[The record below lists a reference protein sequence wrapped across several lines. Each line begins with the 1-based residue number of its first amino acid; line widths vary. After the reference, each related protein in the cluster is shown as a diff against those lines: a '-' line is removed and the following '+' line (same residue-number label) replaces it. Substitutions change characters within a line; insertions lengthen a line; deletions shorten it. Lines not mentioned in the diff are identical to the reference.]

1 MTIYFFKTPQQS
13 VIATQADHTLTQDE
27 VRKLCWLYGNATL
40 IGADSVDGSF
50 IGPRREMVT
59 PWSTNAVEIT
69 QNMGL
74 GGIFRIEEFF
84 PDGASFDPMLQR
96 KYNGLDQQVF
106 TVDIQP
112 VPIKYVDD
120 LEQYSEQEG
129 LALSPEE
136 IDYLHGLERHN
147 GRPLTDS
154 EIFGFAQINSE
165 HCRHK
170 IFGGTFI
177 IDGKE
182 MESSL
187 FQMIKRTTQENPN
200 KILSA
205 YKDNVAF
212 AAGPVVEQF
221 APKDQSTSD
230 WFQVKEIESVISLKA
245 ETHNFPTTVEPFNGA
260 ATGTGGEI
268 RDRMGGGTGS
278 WPIAGTAVYMT
289 AYPRLTSERD
299 WENILPVRDW
309 LYQSPEDILI
319 KASNGASDFG
329 NKFGQPL
336 ICGSVLTFE
345 HQETV
350 ESGSPASTKYAYDK
364 VIMLAGGVGYGTRR
378 DCLKKTPQPGNK
390 VVVVGGDN
398 YRIGL
403 GGGSVSSVDTGR
415 YTSGIELNAIQRA
428 NPEMQ
433 KRAYNLV
440 RALCEEDV
448 NPVVSIHD
456 HGSAGHL
463 NCLSELV
470 EECGGRIDMTKL
482 PIGDHTLSSKEI
494 IANESQERMGLLI
507 NEKHIDHVRRIAERE
522 RAPLYVVGETTGDA
536 HFSFVQGDGVKPF
549 DLDVAQMFGHS
560 PKTIMRDST
569 VEHHYKA
576 PEAPQAPP
584 SSPEGDTIV
593 SSASNTAAKTIEAP
607 SGAVGGASGASGAS
621 LLQYLE
627 RVLQL
632 EAVACKDWL
641 TNKVDRSVTGKIARQ
656 QCQGELQLPLSDCG
670 VVALDYR
677 GVKGIATAIGHAP
690 QAGLASPQAGSVL
703 SVAEA
708 LTNIVWAPLAE
719 GLDSVSLSAN
729 WMWPCRSQ
737 DGEDARL
744 YAAVKALSDF
754 CCDLHINVPT
764 GKDSLSLSQQYPNG
778 EKIISPGT
786 VIVSAGGEVSDV
798 KKVVSPVIVNDKRAS
813 LYHIDFSFCEQRL
826 GGSAFAQSLN
836 CVGDD
841 VPTVTNPEYF
851 ADAFNAIQELIK
863 RGWVMAGHDISA
875 GGLVT
880 CLLEMCFANTKGG
893 LHINLHD
900 LCADGDIVKTL
911 FAENPGVVIE
921 VSDEHKF
928 KFKEFMED
936 VGIGYAKI
944 GYPVEDSREIVIV
957 YPTANSQS
965 STLNSQITLDID
977 HLRDVWYKT
986 SYLLD
991 RRQSFNGKARERYE
1005 NYKQQPIEMKF
1016 PRGFKGTLAQY
1027 GLNPDRWKES
1037 STLNSPLEPVRFP
1050 QKELSSLPKAAIIR
1064 EKGTN
1069 GEREMAYSLYLAGFD
1084 VKDVTMTDLVTG
1096 RETLDEV
1103 QMIVFCGGFSN
1114 SDVLGSAK
1122 GWAGA
1127 FLFNPKAKEA
1137 LDRFYA
1143 RKDTLS
1149 LGICNGCQLMVELG
1163 LLKAPEALPTAPEG
1177 ASIVLAAESIVSP
1190 SGDEGGTLGA
1200 KMLRND
1206 SHKFESNFITLQIP
1220 ENKSVMFGS
1229 LSGSKLGIWVAH
1241 GEGKF
1246 SLPGKESDYNIIAK
1260 YNHHGYPANPNGSDY
1275 DVAGICSADGRHLAM
1290 MPHLERAIFPWQ
1302 NGWYPLNRRSDE
1314 VTPWIEAFVNAR
1326 KWIEAQS

>member
-1 MTIYFFKTPQQS
+1 MIRFFKTPQQS
-13 VIATQADHTLTQDE
+13 VVATEVDHELTQEE
-27 VRKLCWLYGNATL
+27 VKELCWLYGNAELTD
-40 IGADSVDGSF
+40 GDSLPGYFV
-50 IGPRREMVT
+50 GPRREMVT

-74 GGIFRIEEFF
+74 KGIRRIEEYFAV
-84 PDGASFDPMLQR
+84 DSKDAEHDEMLQR
-96 KYNGLDQQVF
+96 MYDGLDQRIF
-106 TVDIQP
+106 TVNIKP
-112 VPIKYVDD
+112 EPIKHVEN
-120 LEQYSEQEG
+120 LEEYNEQEG

-136 IDYLHGLERHN
+136 IEYLHGLEKQN

-187 FQMIKRTTQENPN
+187 FAMIKKTTQENPN

-212 AAGPVVEQF
+212 AQGPVVEQF

-230 WFQVKEIESVISLKA
+230 WFQVKDIESVISLKA

-268 RDRMGGGTGS
+268 RDRMGGGVGS

-289 AYPRLTSERD
+289 AYPRLTDDEGAARD
-299 WENILPVRDW
+299 WEDILPVRQW
-309 LYQSPEDILI
+309 LYQTPEQILI

-345 HQETV
+345 HQEAPLSSPEGDTNV
-350 ESGSPASTKYAYDK
+350 LKSNEAPSGAVGGAPTKYAYDK
-364 VIMLAGGVGYGTRR
+364 VIMLAGGVGYGTKR
-378 DCLKKTPQPGNK
+378 DCLKKEPQKGNK

-415 YTSGIELNAIQRA
+415 YSNGIELNAVQRA

-470 EECGGRIDMTKL
+470 EECGGEIDMTKL
-482 PIGDHTLSSKEI
+482 PIGDQTLSSKEI

-507 NEKHIDHVRRIAERE
+507 DEKHIDHVRKIAERE

-536 HFSFVQGDGVKPF
+536 HFSFKQGDGVKPF

-560 PKTIMRDST
+560 PKTIMRDNT
-569 VEHHYKA
+569 VERHYENVTYTQDK
-576 PEAPQAPP
+576 
-584 SSPEGDTIV
+584 
-593 SSASNTAAKTIEAP
+593 IEE
-607 SGAVGGASGASGAS
+607 
-621 LLQYLE
+621 YLE

-656 QCQGELQLPLSDCG
+656 QCQGEIQLPLSDCG

-677 GVKGIATAIGHAP
+677 GKKGIATALGHAP
-690 QAGLASPQAGSVL
+690 QAGLADPAAGSVL

-708 LTNIVWAPLAE
+708 LTNIVWAPLAD
-719 GLDSVSLSAN
+719 GMDSLSLSAN

-737 DGEDARL
+737 EGEDARL
-744 YAAVKALSDF
+744 YAGVKALSDF
-754 CCDLHINVPT
+754 CCELHINVPT

-786 VIVSAGGEVSDV
+786 VIVSAGGEVSDI
-798 KKVVSPVIVNDKRAS
+798 KKVVSPVLVNDKNAS
-813 LYHIDFSFCEQRL
+813 LYHIDFSFDEQRL
-826 GGSAFAQSLN
+826 GGSAFAQSLGK
-836 CVGDD
+836 VGDD
-841 VPTVTNPEYF
+841 VPTVKNAEYF
-851 ADAFNAIQELIK
+851 ADAFMAVQQMIEK
-863 RGWVMAGHDISA
+863 GWIMAGHDISA
-875 GGLVT
+875 GGLIT
-880 CLLEMCFANTKGG
+880 TLLEMCFANTKGG
-893 LHINLHD
+893 MHINLHD
-900 LCADGDIVKTL
+900 ICKDGDVVKAL

-921 VSDEHKF
+921 VSDEHKQEF
-928 KFKEFMED
+928 KDFMEEQG
-936 VGIGYAKI
+936 VGFAKI
-944 GYPVEDSREIVIV
+944 GYPVEDSRSIVV
-957 YPTANSQS
+957 VGDSGTAAAQPTEA
-965 STLNSQITLDID
+965 TERKEKAEATELCFDIEG
-977 HLRDVWYKT
+977 LRDVWYKT

-991 RRQSFNGKARERYE
+991 RKQSFNGKAKERFE
-1005 NYKQQPIEMKF
+1005 NYKKQPIEMQFNKD
-1016 PRGFKGTLAQY
+1016 FKGTLAQY
-1027 GLNPDRWKES
+1027 GISADRREK
-1037 STLNSPLEPVRFP
+1037 TGI
-1050 QKELSSLPKAAIIR
+1050 KAAIIR

-1069 GEREMAYSLYLAGFD
+1069 GEREMAYCLYLAGFD
-1084 VKDVTMTDLVTG
+1084 VKDVMMTDLISG
-1096 RETLDEV
+1096 RETLEEV
-1103 QMIVFCGGFSN
+1103 NLIVFCGGFSN

-1137 LDRFYA
+1137 LDKFYA

-1163 LLKAPEALPTAPEG
+1163 LT
-1177 ASIVLAAESIVSP
+1177 ESSEQRTERYGYSQGDNSNHTSQVSP
-1190 SGDEGGTLGA
+1190 LRSQLKT
-1200 KMLRND
+1200 KMLHND
-1206 SHKFESNFITLQIP
+1206 SHKFESEFISLSIP
-1220 ENKSVMFGS
+1220 QNNSVMFGS
-1229 LSGSKLGIWVAH
+1229 LSGTKLGLWVAH

-1246 SLPGKESDYNIIAK
+1246 LLPEAESKYNIIAK
-1260 YNHHGYPANPNGSDY
+1260 YNYHGYPGNPNGSDY
-1275 DVAGICSADGRHLAM
+1275 DVAGICSADGRHLCM

-1302 NGWYPLNRRSDE
+1302 NAWYPADRRQDE

-1326 KWIEAQS
+1326 KWIEEKTHPSPSL

>member
-1 MTIYFFKTPQQS
+1 MILFFKTPQKS
-13 VIATQADHTLTQDE
+13 VIATETDHRMSEDE
-27 VRKLCWLYGNATL
+27 MRELRWLYGNAEP
-40 IGADSVDGSF
+40 AGSEKLEGF
-50 IGPRREMVT
+50 FVGPRREMVT

-74 GGIFRIEEFF
+74 RGISRIEEYF
-84 PDGASFDPMLQR
+84 PVSSADAKHDPMLQR
-96 KYNGLDQQVF
+96 MYDGLDQSVF
-106 TVDIQP
+106 TVDIKP
-112 VPIKYVDD
+112 DPIRHVEN
-120 LEQYSEQEG
+120 LEEYNEREG

-136 IDYLHGLERHN
+136 IAYLHKIEKEN

-170 IFGGTFI
+170 IFGGTFV
-177 IDGKE
+177 IDGQE

-187 FQMIKRTTQENPN
+187 FAMIKRTTQENPN
-200 KILSA
+200 RILSA

-212 AAGPVVEQF
+212 ARGPVVEQF
-221 APKDQSTSD
+221 APRDQSTSD
-230 WFQVKEIESVISLKA
+230 YFEVKDVESVISLKA

-268 RDRMGGGTGS
+268 RDRMGGGVGS

-289 AYPRLTSERD
+289 AYPRLGDDGQEGNSDGRD
-299 WENILPVRDW
+299 WERVMPARKW
-309 LYQSPEDILI
+309 LYQTPEQILI

-345 HQETV
+345 HQERA
-350 ESGSPASTKYAYDK
+350 GDTKYAYDK

-378 DCLKKTPQPGNK
+378 DCLKKKPQPGNK

-415 YTSGIELNAIQRA
+415 YSNGIELNAVQRA

-440 RALCEEDV
+440 RALCEEEV

-482 PIGDHTLSSKEI
+482 PIGDKTLSAKEI

-507 NEKHIDHVRRIAERE
+507 DEKHIDHVRRIAERE
-522 RAPLYVVGETTGDA
+522 RAPMYVVGETTGDA

-560 PKTIMRDST
+560 PKTVMVDST
-569 VEHHYKA
+569 VERHY
-576 PEAPQAPP
+576 
-584 SSPEGDTIV
+584 
-593 SSASNTAAKTIEAP
+593 
-607 SGAVGGASGASGAS
+607 GAVTYTGGASKVSE
-621 LLQYLE
+621 YLC

-656 QCQGELQLPLSDCG
+656 QCQGRIQLPLSDCG

-677 GVKGIATAIGHAP
+677 GRKGIATALGHAP
-690 QAGLASPQAGSVL
+690 QAGLASPEAGSVL

-708 LTNIVWAPLAE
+708 LTNLVWAPLDG

-737 DGEDARL
+737 QGEDARL
-744 YAAVKALSDF
+744 YSAVRALSDF
-754 CCDLHINVPT
+754 CCSLGVNVPT
-764 GKDSLSLSQQYPNG
+764 GKDSLSLTQQYPNG

-786 VIVSAGGEVSDV
+786 VIVSAGGEVSDIR
-798 KKVVSPVIVNDKRAS
+798 KVVSPVLVNDKNAS
-813 LYHIDFSFCEQRL
+813 LYHIDFSFDELRL

-836 CVGDD
+836 RVGDD
-841 VPTVTNPEYF
+841 VPTVKNPEYF
-851 ADAFNAIQELIK
+851 RDAFLAVQELVN

-880 CLLEMCFANTKGG
+880 TLLEMCFANTGG
-893 LHINLHD
+893 GMHINLFD
-900 LCADGDIVKTL
+900 LCKDGDIVKTL

-921 VSDEHKF
+921 VAERHRQEF
-928 KFKEFMED
+928 REFMEERG
-936 VGIGYAKI
+936 VGYAKI
-944 GYPVEDSREIVIV
+944 GYPAPGSRTVDIRHGDGEL
-957 YPTANSQS
+957 S
-965 STLNSQITLDID
+965 LDID
-977 HLRDVWYKT
+977 SLRDTWYRT

-991 RRQSFNGKARERYE
+991 RKQSLNGCAAERYR
-1005 NYKQQPIEMKF
+1005 NYKSQPLEMKF
-1016 PRGFKGTLAQY
+1016 ARGFTGRLSQY
-1027 GLNPDRWKES
+1027 GLSAGRRGRS
-1037 STLNSPLEPVRFP
+1037 GVR
-1050 QKELSSLPKAAIIR
+1050 AAIIR

-1084 VKDVTMTDLVTG
+1084 VKDVMMTDLISG
-1096 RETLDEV
+1096 RETLDDIN
-1103 QMIVFCGGFSN
+1103 MIVFCGGFSN

-1143 RKDTLS
+1143 RPDTLS

-1163 LLKAPEALPTAPEG
+1163 LTGAPG
-1177 ASIVLAAESIVSP
+1177 AR
-1190 SGDEGGTLGA
+1190 
-1200 KMLRND
+1200 MLHND
-1206 SHKFESNFITLQIP
+1206 SRKFESGFVSLTIP
-1220 ENKSVMFGS
+1220 ENSSVMFGS
-1229 LSGSKLGIWVAH
+1229 LSGDKLGVWVAH

-1246 SLPGKESDYNIIAK
+1246 HLPEPERSYNIIAK
-1260 YNHHGYPANPNGSDY
+1260 YSYDGYPANPNGSDY
-1275 DVAGICSADGRHLAM
+1275 SVAGICSADGRHLAM

-1302 NGWYPLNRRSDE
+1302 CAWYPEQRRMDE

-1326 KWIEAQS
+1326 KWVERHS

>member
-1 MTIYFFKTPQQS
+1 MILFFRTPQQS
-13 VIATQADHTLTQDE
+13 VIATAVDHQLNQDE
-27 VRKLCWLYGNATL
+27 INELCWLYGEAQL
-40 IGADSVDGSF
+40 VEGESIDGF
-50 IGPRREMVT
+50 FVGPRREMIT

-69 QNMGL
+69 QNMSL
-74 GGIFRIEEFF
+74 HGISRIEEYF
-84 PDGASFDPMLQR
+84 PVSSKDADHDPMLQR
-96 KYNGLDQQVF
+96 MYDGLNQNVF
-106 TVDIQP
+106 TVNHEP
-112 VPIKYVDD
+112 EPIKHVEN
-120 LEQYSEQEG
+120 LEEYNEQEG

-136 IDYLHGLERHN
+136 IEYLHNVEKQV

-177 IDGKE
+177 IDGQE

-187 FQMIKRTTQENPN
+187 FQMIKKTTKENPN

-212 AAGPVVEQF
+212 AQGPVVEQF

-230 WFQVKEIESVISLKA
+230 FFQVKDIESVISLKA

-268 RDRMGGGTGS
+268 RDRMGGGVGS

-289 AYPRLTSERD
+289 AYPRLDDSTTSINGDVKRD
-299 WENILPVRDW
+299 WENMLPERKW
-309 LYQSPEDILI
+309 LYQTPEQILI

-345 HQETV
+345 HKEK
-350 ESGSPASTKYAYDK
+350 EEKYAYDK
-364 VIMLAGGVGYGTRR
+364 VIMLAGGVGYGTKR
-378 DCLKKTPQPGNK
+378 DCLKKEPQKGNK

-415 YTSGIELNAIQRA
+415 YSNGIELNAVQRA

-470 EECGGRIDMTKL
+470 EECGGEIDMSKL
-482 PIGDHTLSSKEI
+482 PIGDKTLSAKEI

-507 NEKHIDHVRRIAERE
+507 DEKHIEHVRRIAERE

-536 HFSFVQGDGVKPF
+536 HFSFVQADGVKPF

-560 PKTIMRDST
+560 PKTIMRDET
-569 VEHHYKA
+569 VERTYEDVA
-576 PEAPQAPP
+576 YSEANLD
-584 SSPEGDTIV
+584 EYV
-593 SSASNTAAKTIEAP
+593 S
-607 SGAVGGASGASGAS
+607 
-621 LLQYLE
+621 

-656 QCQGELQLPLSDCG
+656 QCQGQIQLPLSDCG

-677 GVKGIATAIGHAP
+677 GHKGIATALGHAP
-690 QAGLASPQAGSVL
+690 QAGLASPEAGSVL

-708 LTNIVWAPLAE
+708 LTNLVWAPMAD
-719 GLDSVSLSAN
+719 GMKSISLSAN

-737 DGEDARL
+737 KGEDARL
-744 YAAVKALSDF
+744 YTAVQALSDF

-786 VIVSAGGEVSDV
+786 VIVSAGGEVDDIR
-798 KKVVSPVIVNDKRAS
+798 KVVSPVLVNDKNSS
-813 LYHIDFSFCEQRL
+813 LYHIDFSFDEQHL
-826 GGSAFAQSLN
+826 GGSAFAQSLGK
-836 CVGDD
+836 VGSD
-841 VPTVTNPEYF
+841 VPTVKDADYF
-851 ADAFNAIQELIK
+851 ADCFNAVQEMIK
-863 RGWVMAGHDISA
+863 KGWIMAGHDISA
-875 GGLVT
+875 GGLIT
-880 CLLEMCFANTKGG
+880 TLLEMCFANTEGG
-893 LHINLHD
+893 MRINLHD
-900 LCADGDIVKTL
+900 IQGDDMVKAL
-911 FAENPGVVIE
+911 MAENPGVVVQI
-921 VSDEHKF
+921 SDKHKDEF
-928 KFKEFMED
+928 KKLMEEA
-936 VGIGYAKI
+936 GISYAKI
-944 GYPVEDSREIVIV
+944 GYPVPGERTIVVKKGDYEHIF
-957 YPTANSQS
+957 
-965 STLNSQITLDID
+965 DID
-977 HLRDVWYKT
+977 ALRDEWYKT
-986 SYLLD
+986 SWLLD
-991 RRQSFNGKARERYE
+991 KKQSMNGCADERFH
-1005 NYKQQPIEMKF
+1005 NYKNQPVEMHF
-1016 PRGFKGTLAQY
+1016 NDHFAGTLQSY
-1027 GLNPDRWKES
+1027 GISADRRTPS
-1037 STLNSPLEPVRFP
+1037 GV
-1050 QKELSSLPKAAIIR
+1050 KAAIIR

-1084 VKDVTMTDLVTG
+1084 VKDVMMTDLITG
-1096 RETLDEV
+1096 RETLEDV
-1103 QMIVFCGGFSN
+1103 NMIVFCGGFSN

-1137 LDRFYA
+1137 LDKFYA
-1143 RKDTLS
+1143 REDTLS

-1163 LLKAPEALPTAPEG
+1163 LINPEHTNR
-1177 ASIVLAAESIVSP
+1177 
-1190 SGDEGGTLGA
+1190 A
-1200 KMLRND
+1200 KMLHNT
-1206 SHKFESNFITLQIP
+1206 SHKFESTFLSLQIP
-1220 ENKSVMFGS
+1220 ENNSVMLSS
-1229 LSGSKLGIWVAH
+1229 LSGNKLGIWVAH

-1246 SLPGKESDYNIIAK
+1246 SLPEEESKYNVVAK
-1260 YNHHGYPANPNGSDY
+1260 YNYAAYPGNPNGSDY
-1275 DVAGICSADGRHLAM
+1275 NVAGICSKDGRHLAM

-1302 NGWYPLNRRSDE
+1302 NAWYPLDRRADE

-1326 KWIEAQS
+1326 KWVEEKMK

>member
-1 MTIYFFKTPQQS
+1 MILFFKTPQKS
-13 VIATQADHTLTQDE
+13 VIATETGHTLNEQE
-27 VRKLCWLYGNATL
+27 VKELCWLYGDAEL
-40 IGADSVDGSF
+40 LSAEALDGHYV
-50 IGPRREMVT
+50 GPRREMVT

-74 GGIFRIEEFF
+74 SDIQRIEEYF
-84 PDGASFDPMLQR
+84 PVASEDAEYDPMLQR
-96 KYNGLDQQVF
+96 MYNGLNQDIF
-106 TVDIQP
+106 TINIQP
-112 VPIKYVDD
+112 EPIKHVNN
-120 LEQYSEQEG
+120 LEEYNEQEG

-136 IDYLHGLERHN
+136 IEYLHKIEKEN

-187 FQMIKRTTQENPN
+187 FAMIKKTTQENPN

-212 AAGPVVEQF
+212 AQGPVVEQF
-221 APKDQSTSD
+221 APADQSTSD
-230 WFQVKEIESVISLKA
+230 YFRVKDVESVISLKA
-245 ETHNFPTTVEPFNGA
+245 ETHNFPTTMEPFNGA

-268 RDRMGGGTGS
+268 RDRMGGGVGS

-289 AYPRLTSERD
+289 AYPRLDDSEIENEELKNKRD
-299 WENILPVRDW
+299 WEDILPVRKW
-309 LYQSPEDILI
+309 LYQTPEQILI

-345 HQETV
+345 HQENAGCCGT
-350 ESGSPASTKYAYDK
+350 ATNATKYAYDK
-364 VIMLAGGVGYGTRR
+364 VIMLAGGVGYGTKR
-378 DCLKKTPQPGNK
+378 DCLKKEPQKGNK

-415 YTSGIELNAIQRA
+415 YSNGIELNAIQRA

-440 RALCEEDV
+440 RALCEEDN

-470 EECGGRIDMTKL
+470 EECGGEIDMTKL
-482 PIGDHTLSSKEI
+482 PIGDKTLSSKEI

-507 NEKHIDHVRRIAERE
+507 DEKHIEHVQKIAERE

-536 HFSFVQGDGVKPF
+536 HFSFKQGDGVKPF

-560 PKTIMRDST
+560 PKTIMRDTT
-569 VEHHYKA
+569 VEHKYEDVTYSQDK
-576 PEAPQAPP
+576 
-584 SSPEGDTIV
+584 
-593 SSASNTAAKTIEAP
+593 IEE
-607 SGAVGGASGASGAS
+607 
-621 LLQYLE
+621 YLE

-656 QCQGELQLPLSDCG
+656 QCQGEIQLPLSDCG

-677 GVKGIATAIGHAP
+677 GRKGIATALGHAP
-690 QAGLASPQAGSVL
+690 QAGLADPAAGSVL

-708 LTNIVWAPLAE
+708 LTNIVWAPLSE
-719 GLDSVSLSAN
+719 GLDSISLSAN

-737 DGEDARL
+737 EGEDARL
-744 YAAVKALSDF
+744 YAGVKALSDF

-764 GKDSLSLSQQYPNG
+764 GKDSLSLTQQYPNG

-798 KKVVSPVIVNDKRAS
+798 RQVVSPVVRNDRHAS
-813 LYHIDFSFCEQRL
+813 LYHIDFSFDEQRL
-826 GGSAFAQSLN
+826 GGSAFAQSLGKIGN
-836 CVGDD
+836 D
-841 VPTVTNPEYF
+841 VPTVKNAEYF
-851 ADAFNAIQELIK
+851 ADAFNAVQELIK
-863 RGWVMAGHDISA
+863 KDWVMAGHDISA
-875 GGLVT
+875 GGLIT
-880 CLLEMCFANTKGG
+880 TLLEMTFSNTKGG
-893 LHINLHD
+893 MHINLYD
-900 LCADGDIVKTL
+900 LCQDGDVVKTL
-911 FAENPGVVIE
+911 FAENPGVVIQ
-921 VSDEHKF
+921 VSDEHKQDF
-928 KFKEFMED
+928 KDFMED
-936 VGIGYAKI
+936 AGVGFAKI
-944 GYPVEDSREIVIV
+944 GYTVDDTRSIVV
-957 YPTANSQS
+957 KAGEKEYTF
-965 STLNSQITLDID
+965 DID
-977 HLRDVWYKT
+977 ALRDTWYKT

-991 RRQSFNGKARERYE
+991 RKQSFNGKAKERYE
-1005 NYKQQPIEMKF
+1005 NYKQQPLEMKF
-1016 PRGFKGTLAQY
+1016 NRDFTGTLKQY
-1027 GLNPDRWKES
+1027 GLNPDRWREES
-1037 STLNSPLEPVRFP
+1037 CCATATNAR
-1050 QKELSSLPKAAIIR
+1050 PKAAIIR

-1069 GEREMAYSLYLAGFD
+1069 GEREMAYCLYLAGFD
-1084 VKDVTMTDLVTG
+1084 VKDVMMTDLISG
-1096 RETLDEV
+1096 RETLEDIN
-1103 QMIVFCGGFSN
+1103 MIVFCGGFSN

-1137 LDRFYA
+1137 LDKFYA
-1143 RKDTLS
+1143 REDTLS

-1163 LLKAPEALPTAPEG
+1163 LCENEELRMKNEIF
-1177 ASIVLAAESIVSP
+1177 SAARP
-1190 SGDEGGTLGA
+1190 R
-1200 KMLRND
+1200 MLHND
-1206 SHKFESNFITLQIP
+1206 SHKFESEFISLSIP
-1220 ENKSVMFGS
+1220 QNNSVMFGS
-1229 LSGSKLGIWVAH
+1229 LSGNKLGLWVAH

-1246 SLPGKESDYNIIAK
+1246 SLPEAESTYNVIAK
-1260 YNHHGYPANPNGSDY
+1260 YNYHGYPANPNGSDY
-1275 DVAGICSADGRHLAM
+1275 DVAGICSADGRHLCM
-1290 MPHLERAIFPWQ
+1290 MPHLERAVFPWQ
-1302 NGWYPLNRRSDE
+1302 CAWYPERRRMDE
-1314 VTPWIEAFVNAR
+1314 VTPWIKAFVNAR
-1326 KWIEAQS
+1326 KWVEEANASKSKGE

>member
-1 MTIYFFKTPQQS
+1 MILFFKTQNEH
-13 VIATQADHTLTQDE
+13 VIATEINHQPNQQEIDE
-27 VRKLCWLYGNATL
+27 LSWLYGDATL
-40 IGADSVDGSF
+40 MAEQALQGFYV
-50 IGPRREMVT
+50 GPRREMIT

-69 QNMGL
+69 QNMNL
-74 GGIFRIEEFF
+74 SGISRIEEFF
-84 PDGASFDPMLQR
+84 PVASADADHDPMLQR
-96 KYNGLDQQVF
+96 MYEGIDQNVF
-106 TVDIQP
+106 TVNHEP
-112 VPIKYVDD
+112 EPIKYVDN
-120 LEQYSEQEG
+120 LEEYNEQEG

-136 IDYLHGLERHN
+136 IEYLHKIEKQN

-187 FQMIKRTTQENPN
+187 FAMIKKTTKENPG

-212 AAGPVVEQF
+212 AQGPVIEQF
-221 APKDQSTSD
+221 APKDQSTAD
-230 WFQVKEIESVISLKA
+230 YFQVEDIESVISLKA

-268 RDRMGGGTGS
+268 RDRMGGGVGS

-289 AYPRLTSERD
+289 SYPRLTDDEGKTIAERD
-299 WENILPVRDW
+299 WEDLLPVRQW
-309 LYQSPEDILI
+309 LYQTPEQILI

-336 ICGSVLTFE
+336 ITGSVLTFE
-345 HQETV
+345 HGGDGQRL
-350 ESGSPASTKYAYDK
+350 GYDK
-364 VIMLAGGVGYGTRR
+364 VIMLAGGVGYGKKR
-378 DCLKKTPQPGNK
+378 DCLKGEPQKGNK

-415 YTSGIELNAIQRA
+415 YSNGIELNAVQRA

-440 RALCEEDV
+440 RALVEEDN

-470 EECGGRIDMTKL
+470 EDCGGEIDMTRL
-482 PIGDHTLSSKEI
+482 PIGDKTLSAKEI

-507 NEKHIDHVRRIAERE
+507 DEKHLEHVQRIAERE

-536 HFSFVQGDGVKPF
+536 HFSFVQGDGKKPF

-560 PKTIMRDST
+560 PKTVMQDET
-569 VEHHYKA
+569 VVRHYEDVTYSQDKID
-576 PEAPQAPP
+576 EY
-584 SSPEGDTIV
+584 
-593 SSASNTAAKTIEAP
+593 
-607 SGAVGGASGASGAS
+607 
-621 LLQYLE
+621 LQ

-656 QCQGELQLPLSDCG
+656 QCQGEIQLPLSDCG

-677 GVKGIATAIGHAP
+677 GRKGIATALGHAP
-690 QAGLASPQAGSVL
+690 QAGLANPSAGSVL

-708 LTNIVWAPLAE
+708 LTNIVWAPLADGME
-719 GLDSVSLSAN
+719 SLSLSAN

-737 DGEDARL
+737 KGEDARL
-744 YAAVKALSDF
+744 YQAVEALSDF
-754 CCDLHINVPT
+754 CCALHINVPT

-778 EKIISPGT
+778 DKIISPGT

-798 KKVVSPVIVNDKRAS
+798 RKVVSPVMVNDKNSS
-813 LYHIDFSFCEQRL
+813 LYHIDFSFDTQRL
-826 GGSAFAQSLN
+826 GGSAFAQSLGK
-836 CVGDD
+836 VGDD
-841 VPTVTNPEYF
+841 VPTVANAEYF
-851 ADAFNAIQELIK
+851 ADCFEAVQELIN
-863 RGWVMAGHDISA
+863 RGWIMAGHDISA
-875 GGLVT
+875 GGLIT
-880 CLLEMCFANTKGG
+880 TLLEMTFANTHGG
-893 LHINLHD
+893 MHVNLHD
-900 LCADGDIVKTL
+900 IADDDIVKLL
-911 FAENPGVVIE
+911 FAENPGVVIQ
-921 VSDEHKF
+921 VSDERKQELRAF
-928 KFKEFMED
+928 LED
-936 VGIGYAKI
+936 AGIGYAKI
-944 GYPVEDSREIVIV
+944 GYPTPDSRTIVIKKED
-957 YPTANSQS
+957 YQHTF
-965 STLNSQITLDID
+965 DID
-977 HLRDVWYKT
+977 ALRDTWYKT

-991 RRQSFNGKARERYE
+991 RKQSMNGMARERRD
-1005 NYKQQPIEMKF
+1005 NYKHQPIVMKF
-1016 PRGFKGTLAQY
+1016 NDGFTGTLAQY
-1027 GLNPDRWKES
+1027 GISADRRKPS
-1037 STLNSPLEPVRFP
+1037 GI
-1050 QKELSSLPKAAIIR
+1050 KAAIIR

-1084 VKDVTMTDLVTG
+1084 VKDVMMTDLISG
-1096 RETLDEV
+1096 RETLEDIS
-1103 QMIVFCGGFSN
+1103 MIVFCGGFSN

-1137 LDRFYA
+1137 LDKFYA
-1143 RKDTLS
+1143 REDTLS
-1149 LGICNGCQLMVELG
+1149 LGICNGCQLMVELNLINPEHEQRAH
-1163 LLKAPEALPTAPEG
+1163 LLHN
-1177 ASIVLAAESIVSP
+1177 V
-1190 SGDEGGTLGA
+1190 
-1200 KMLRND
+1200 
-1206 SHKFESNFITLQIP
+1206 SHKFESAFLGLDIP
-1220 ENKSVMFGS
+1220 QNNSVMFGS
-1229 LSGSKLGIWVAH
+1229 LSGDKLGIWVAH
-1241 GEGKF
+1241 GEGRF
-1246 SLPGKESDYNIIAK
+1246 SLPEGESAYNVVAK
-1260 YNHHGYPANPNGSDY
+1260 YSYAQYPGNPNGSDY
-1275 DVAGICSADGRHLAM
+1275 NVAGICSADGRHLAM

-1302 NGWYPLNRRSDE
+1302 QAYYPADRRGDE

-1326 KWIEAQS
+1326 KWIENKR

>member
-1 MTIYFFKTPQQS
+1 MILFFRTPSKS
-13 VIATQADHTLTQDE
+13 VIATEVDHQLNNDE
-27 VRKLCWLYGNATL
+27 IKELCWLYGDATL
-40 IGADSVDGSF
+40 VEDNSLSGYFV
-50 IGPRREMVT
+50 GPRREMIT

-69 QNMGL
+69 QNMNL
-74 GGIFRIEEFF
+74 KGISRIEEYF
-84 PDGASFDPMLQR
+84 PVSSKDADYDPMLQR
-96 KYNGLDQQVF
+96 MYEGIDQNVF
-106 TVDIQP
+106 TVNHKP
-112 VPIKYVDD
+112 EPIKHVDN
-120 LEQYSEQEG
+120 LEEYNEQEG

-136 IDYLHGLERHN
+136 IEYLHKIEKEL

-170 IFGGTFI
+170 IFGGVFI

-187 FQMIKRTTQENPN
+187 FNMIKKTTKENPH

-212 AAGPVVEQF
+212 AQGPVIEQF
-221 APKDQSTSD
+221 APEDQSTSD
-230 WFQVKEIESVISLKA
+230 YFRVKDIESVISLKA

-289 AYPRLTSERD
+289 AYPRLNDTDTAHKRD
-299 WENILPVRDW
+299 WEDILPVRKW
-309 LYQSPEDILI
+309 LYQTPEQILI

-345 HQETV
+345 HKEGD
-350 ESGSPASTKYAYDK
+350 EKYAYDK
-364 VIMLAGGVGYGTRR
+364 VIMLAGGVGYGTKR
-378 DCLKKTPQPGNK
+378 DCLKKEPKKGNK
-390 VVVVGGDN
+390 IVVVGGDN

-415 YTSGIELNAIQRA
+415 YSNGIELNAVQRA

-456 HGSAGHL
+456 HGSAGHV

-482 PIGDHTLSSKEI
+482 PIGDKTLSSKEI

-507 NEKHIDHVRRIAERE
+507 DEKHIEHVRKIAERE

-560 PKTIMRDST
+560 PKTYMKDNT
-569 VEHHYKA
+569 VERHY
-576 PEAPQAPP
+576 E
-584 SSPEGDTIV
+584 DV
-593 SSASNTAAKTIEAP
+593 SYTKSDVDPVLDGYVS
-607 SGAVGGASGASGAS
+607 
-621 LLQYLE
+621 

-656 QCQGELQLPLSDCG
+656 QCQGRIQLPLSDCG

-677 GVKGIATAIGHAP
+677 GKKGIATALGHAP
-690 QAGLASPQAGSVL
+690 QAGLASPEAGSVL
-703 SVAEA
+703 SVAES
-708 LTNIVWAPLAE
+708 LTNIVWAPLEE

-737 DGEDARL
+737 EGEDARL
-744 YAAVKALSDF
+744 YSAVKALSDF
-754 CCDLHINVPT
+754 CCAIKVNVPT
-764 GKDSLSLSQQYPNG
+764 GKDSLSMSQQYPNG

-786 VIVSAGGEVSDV
+786 VIVSSGGQVSDIR
-798 KKVVSPVIVNDKRAS
+798 KVVSPVLVNDKKS
-813 LYHIDFSFCEQRL
+813 LLYHIDFSYDELRL
-826 GGSAFAQSLN
+826 GGSAFAQSLGK
-836 CVGDD
+836 VGDD
-841 VPTVTNPEYF
+841 VPTVKNPDYF
-851 ADAFNAIQELIK
+851 RNAFNTVQELISN
-863 RGWVMAGHDISA
+863 GWIMAGHDISA
-875 GGLVT
+875 GGMVT
-880 CLLEMCFANTKGG
+880 TLLEMCFANVEGG
-893 LHINLHD
+893 LDISLD
-900 LCADGDIVKTL
+900 KFDCDDIVKML
-911 FAENPGVVIE
+911 LAENPGVIVQ
-921 VSDEHKF
+921 VSEDHKDDF
-928 KFKEFMED
+928 EDLMDDNGVCYACIGRPDTASRKLKVTKGKFTHEF
-936 VGIGYAKI
+936 
-944 GYPVEDSREIVIV
+944 
-957 YPTANSQS
+957 
-965 STLNSQITLDID
+965 DID
-977 HLRDVWYKT
+977 AMRDVWYKT

-991 RRQSFNGKARERYE
+991 RDQSMNGCAEARRD
-1005 NYKQQPIEMKF
+1005 NYKKQPVVMKF
-1016 PRGFKGTLAQY
+1016 NDSFTGKLAQY
-1027 GLNPDRWKES
+1027 GISADRR
-1037 STLNSPLEPVRFP
+1037 EP
-1050 QKELSSLPKAAIIR
+1050 SGIKAAIIR

-1084 VKDVTMTDLVTG
+1084 VKDVMMTDLIEG
-1096 RETLDEV
+1096 RETLEDIN
-1103 QMIVFCGGFSN
+1103 MIVFCGGFSN

-1137 LDRFYA
+1137 LDKFYA
-1143 RKDTLS
+1143 REDTLS
-1149 LGICNGCQLMVELG
+1149 LGICNGCQLMVELN
-1163 LLKAPEALPTAPEG
+1163 LINPEH
-1177 ASIVLAAESIVSP
+1177 SKK
-1190 SGDEGGTLGA
+1190 A
-1200 KMLRND
+1200 KMLHND
-1206 SHKFESNFITLQIP
+1206 SHKFESAFLGLDIP
-1220 ENKSVMFGS
+1220 QNNSVMFSS
-1229 LSGSKLGIWVAH
+1229 LSGSSLGIWVAH

-1246 SLPGKESDYNIIAK
+1246 YLPEGEDKYNVVAK
-1260 YNHHGYPANPNGSDY
+1260 YHYAEYPGNPNGSDY
-1275 DVAGICSADGRHLAM
+1275 AVAGICSADGRHLAM

-1302 NGWYPLNRRSDE
+1302 NAWYPADRLADD

-1326 KWIEAQS
+1326 KWIESKK